1 MPIKVQCT
9 ECQTNLSVS
18 DQAAGKA
25 VKCRQCGARV
35 KVPGAAAAASAT
47 GSVPAKRRAPG
58 KAQDPD
64 DLFGDIN
71 LNQLE

>member
-9 ECQTNLSVS
+9 ECQANLSVS

-25 VKCRQCGARV
+25 VKCRQCGAKV
-35 KVPGAAAAASAT
+35 KVPGAAAAASA
-47 GSVPAKRRAPG
+47 GAAPAG
-58 KAQDPD
+58 KPRGPRKPQDPD